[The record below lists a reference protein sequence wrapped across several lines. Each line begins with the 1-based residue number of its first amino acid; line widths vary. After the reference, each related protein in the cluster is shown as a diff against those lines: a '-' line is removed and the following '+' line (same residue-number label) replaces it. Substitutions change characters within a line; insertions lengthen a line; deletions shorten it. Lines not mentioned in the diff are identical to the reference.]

1 MGTDVL
7 ADLKRLAEAARPR
20 PMAPRRVGEQID
32 LINRAIGEIERL
44 RAAEK
49 PKRS

>member
-7 ADLKRLAEAARPR
+7 ADLNDWLKQLVRDQWHQE
-20 PMAPRRVGEQID
+20 RVGEQID
-32 LINRAIGEIERL
+32 LINRAIAEIERL